1 MPNAESATLS
11 SAALQCKFR
20 IVGVFTIQMMTVVP
34 KNRFQGKAAVT
45 LEELGLREEE
55 EGGLVRLNKVG

>member
-1 MPNAESATLS
+1 MPNAESPTLC
-11 SAALQCKFR
+11 SAALQCKLG
-20 IVGVFTIQMMTVVP
+20 IVGVFTIEMMAIVA

-55 EGGLVRLNKVG
+55 EGGMMRLNKVG